1 MYHWQNRSLLV
12 VNSRAI
18 AFEMSLRVAKTLVLT
33 IYGFLL
39 VVSCQRAGDE
49 WVDPYDMLNYDP
61 ATKTMRKAAEEVNY
75 PNVPTKRR
83 VESQDSCQ
91 EELASCTNYISD
103 LRKQAENLKKK
114 IATISQQPSQSP
126 VFLRFLSRLLREIK
140 RVGEPSD
147 SREVSYDAAIRVS
160 KQSLSELQTI
170 LDDKESRRTGALDDV
185 LSQILVDL
193 RPHDYE
199 AWKWRFEDT
208 FGLELDT
215 LLKMA
220 LLVLTAV
227 VVVYVTPWSVRSLFV
242 MSFLVSIVWNWLYLY
257 MIAFA
262 DHQKDMAKMSHEY
275 EKCTGVKKI
284 AWSDSLREWFRT
296 TWTFQDDPCKK
307 YYEVLMVNPIL
318 LVPPFK
324 AISFTIT
331 TCFTEPL
338 KHLGQGFSD
347 FLRALLKD
355 LPVTLQIP
363 GFLAMLLCFL
373 FFLYLFVT
381 SAFKYGL
388 TAPLRRGR
396 RHQPPP
402 EVEEPQERLQIKD
415 QLSAGDASRVVA
427 GDRRAQKTEVRH
439 RRQAQ
444 TREAT
449 KPARVVVETLRTAS
463 SSYTDDETDGK
474 RRPQEDDLSDPESGS
489 DLENEPEELR
499 GASGDCAEF
508 KKNTQEEAKESDPSL
523 SQKIKP
529 LKCDGRKD
537 RALSR
542 SPAVRVREAPMKANI
557 QAQDGNTSSTPSQV
571 PVDTLGSPVVK
582 K

>member
-1 MYHWQNRSLLV
+1 MC
-12 VNSRAI
+12 
-18 AFEMSLRVAKTLVLT
+18 LRVVKTLVLT
-33 IYGFLL
+33 AFYFVL
-39 VVSCQRAGDE
+39 VANCQRAEDE

-61 ATKTMRKAAEEVNY
+61 ATKTMRNTAEQVNY

-83 VESQDSCQ
+83 VESQDSCL
-91 EELASCTNYISD
+91 EELTSCINYVSD
-103 LRKQAENLKKK
+103 LRKQAEDLKKK
-114 IATISQQPSQSP
+114 IATISRQPSSSP

-147 SREVSYDAAIRVS
+147 STEVSYDASIRVS
-160 KQSLSELQTI
+160 KQSLSEMQTI
-170 LDDKESRRTGALDDV
+170 LDDKESRRTGALDNV

-208 FGLELDT
+208 FGVELDT

-220 LLVLTAV
+220 ALVLTTV
-227 VVVYVTPWSVRSLFV
+227 VLVYVTPWSLRSLFV

-262 DHQKDMAKMSHEY
+262 EHQKDMAKMSHEY

-307 YYEVLMVNPIL
+307 YYEVLMVNPVL

-363 GFLAMLLCFL
+363 GFLAMLLCIL

-381 SAFKYGL
+381 SAFRYGL
-388 TAPLRRGR
+388 TAPLRRGQ

-402 EVEEPQERLQIKD
+402 ELEEPQERLQIKHH
-415 QLSAGDASRVVA
+415 LNAGDASRGVA
-427 GDRRAQKTEVRH
+427 DDRRAQKTEVRH
-439 RRQAQ
+439 RRHAKS
-444 TREAT
+444 REAT

-463 SSYTDDETDGK
+463 SSYTDDELDG
-474 RRPQEDDLSDPESGS
+474 RRHHQEDLLDRQSGS
-489 DLENEPEELR
+489 DLENEPEELEQIR
-499 GASGDCAEF
+499 AASGDCAEL
-508 KKNTQEEAKESDPSL
+508 KKKPQEEAKESDPSQ
-523 SQKIKP
+523 SPKIKP
-529 LKCDGRKD
+529 LKCDANRE

-542 SPAVRVREAPMKANI
+542 SPAIRVRQAPMKANI
-557 QAQDGNTSSTPSQV
+557 QYHAGAFMMVHVEIVNGPGWRHKLDSLTIAS
-571 PVDTLGSPVVK
+571 
-582 K
+582 